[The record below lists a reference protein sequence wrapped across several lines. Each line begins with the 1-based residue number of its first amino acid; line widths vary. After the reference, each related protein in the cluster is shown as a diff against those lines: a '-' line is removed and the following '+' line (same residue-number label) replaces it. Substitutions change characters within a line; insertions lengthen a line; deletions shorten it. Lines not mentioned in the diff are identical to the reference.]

1 MNRPDTLLTNR
12 YVLAYGAALLLH
24 LLLFLFQKP
33 LSDLLLK
40 PKVFPVTEI
49 TEKPLAFEFVDV
61 PEQNPVEIAP
71 ETPLV
76 SDQNARARD
85 ENMEDLPEGYLAYS
99 EGMVRAREDFQLREK
114 QEESQGQH
122 SGETVSNRLLE
133 AIQQAMGAI
142 DFSSTLQEQQNAT
155 EQEREEAV
163 YGKPAIPKTA
173 LPMDHRSSSA
183 LDRGG
188 LQLSTYAWNFA
199 PYLAYL
205 KRHIENHIFP
215 PAAFSPL
222 GIIDGET
229 VVRFKIY
236 RDGTLK
242 DLEMLGFEG
251 SPRLRDTSVRA
262 IELSADFKALPRD
275 FPEPFLE
282 VTGTFEYLI
291 FRRSQ

>member
-61 PEQNPVEIAP
+61 PEQDPVEVAP

-99 EGMVRAREDFQLREK
+99 EGMVRAKEDFQLREK
-114 QEESQGQH
+114 QEESQG

-133 AIQQAMGAI
+133 AIQQAMEAI
-142 DFSSTLQEQQNAT
+142 DFSSILQEQQNAT
-155 EQEREEAV
+155 EQEREEARPWQCRSW
-163 YGKPAIPKTA
+163 GRARSPPGRPA
-173 LPMDHRSSSA
+173 
-183 LDRGG
+183 
-188 LQLSTYAWNFA
+188 
-199 PYLAYL
+199 
-205 KRHIENHIFP
+205 
-215 PAAFSPL
+215 
-222 GIIDGET
+222 
-229 VVRFKIY
+229 
-236 RDGTLK
+236 
-242 DLEMLGFEG
+242 
-251 SPRLRDTSVRA
+251 
-262 IELSADFKALPRD
+262 
-275 FPEPFLE
+275 
-282 VTGTFEYLI
+282 
-291 FRRSQ
+291 

>member
-1 MNRPDTLLTNR
+1 MMSRSDTLRTNR
-12 YVLAYGAALLLH
+12 YVLAYGAAILLH

-33 LSDLLLK
+33 LSDLLLR
-40 PKVFPVTEI
+40 PKVFPVTEVA
-49 TEKPLAFEFVDV
+49 EKPLAFEFVDV
-61 PEQNPVEIAP
+61 PEQDPVEVAP
-71 ETPLV
+71 GTPLV

-85 ENMEDLPEGYLAYS
+85 ENMEDLPEGHLVYS
-99 EGMVRAREDFQLREK
+99 EGMVRTKEDFQLREK
-114 QEESQGQH
+114 QEESQGA
-122 SGETVSNRLLE
+122 GETVSNSLSE
-133 AIQQAMGAI
+133 AIQQAMESIG
-142 DFSSTLQEQQNAT
+142 FSSMQQKRQNAT

-173 LPMDHRSSSA
+173 LPMDHRSSRA
-183 LDRGG
+183 LERGG
-188 LQLSTYAWNFA
+188 LQLSTYAWDFA

-215 PAAFSPL
+215 PAAFTDL

-236 RDGTLK
+236 RDGTLE
-242 DLEMLGFEG
+242 DLEMLGFKG